1 MAEGMPRSADPLRVI
16 APSALALA
24 FAVARPLAAQEAP
37 RSAPAKDPP
46 ATEAPDRFSVSAQS
60 ETYVQLYRRALVPG
74 QNGQV
79 VPTETAVPITEYLAA
94 NARDLDAPWQ
104 KDAIGMEFAAWG
116 RVWPTSTSLE
126 RPFDGDVQTANVRL
140 DAGPAWTRIGR
151 QQIAGGAAR
160 FARFDGITVG
170 ARQGGLFAEGYGGF
184 TVLPRWDARMGYH
197 QLGSQEDTLLTYQPP
212 PSERH
217 SHWLAGGRVGYQMA
231 RVSGSVSFH
240 DEQVEG
246 AVDHRNLGLDLG
258 AQPIDEASV
267 GGSALLDLDSGRF
280 GQARL
285 WVDASPHPL
294 LDVGAEF
301 LHAEPALLLSRQSI
315 FSVFTTDS
323 YEEFGGTL
331 SAKVLR
337 WLRLD
342 AQGYVEAYEQTGPG
356 ARGELAT
363 RVAFGRVNP
372 TVFRVAYARVIAPQ
386 NGYQGVRASFSRKL
400 TPRVSTTLEA
410 YGYFYDQQIA
420 GYSRSSVFAG
430 TAAYRVLEPVELLL
444 SASLASSPYAA
455 LDAQTMLRAVVSFD
469 RPSRARLQ

>member
-1 MAEGMPRSADPLRVI
+1 
-16 APSALALA
+16 
-24 FAVARPLAAQEAP
+24 
-37 RSAPAKDPP
+37 
-46 ATEAPDRFSVSAQS
+46 
-60 ETYVQLYRRALVPG
+60 
-74 QNGQV
+74 
-79 VPTETAVPITEYLAA
+79 
-94 NARDLDAPWQ
+94 
-104 KDAIGMEFAAWG
+104 MEFAAWG

-126 RPFDGDVQTANVRL
+126 RPFDGDVQTASVRL

-170 ARQGGLFAEGYGGF
+170 ARHAGLFAEGYGGF

-212 PSERH
+212 SARH
-217 SHWLAGGRVGYQMA
+217 SHWLAGGRLGYQLA

-258 AQPIDEASV
+258 AQPFEEASL
-267 GGSALLDLDSGRF
+267 GGSALIDLDSGRF

-285 WVDASPHPL
+285 WADTTPHPL
-294 LDVGAEF
+294 FNVGAEF

-315 FSVFTTDS
+315 FSVFTTDG

-331 SAKVLR
+331 TARVLR

-342 AQGYVEAYEQTGPG
+342 AQGYIEAYEKTGFG
-356 ARGELAT
+356 SRGEVAA

-372 TVFRVAYARVIAPQ
+372 TLLRVAYARVLAPQ

-400 TPRVSTTLEA
+400 SPRVSATLR
-410 YGYFYDQQIA
+410 GV
-420 GYSRSSVFAG
+420 R
-430 TAAYRVLEPVELLL
+430 LLL
-444 SASLASSPYAA
+444 
-455 LDAQTMLRAVVSFD
+455 
-469 RPSRARLQ
+469 